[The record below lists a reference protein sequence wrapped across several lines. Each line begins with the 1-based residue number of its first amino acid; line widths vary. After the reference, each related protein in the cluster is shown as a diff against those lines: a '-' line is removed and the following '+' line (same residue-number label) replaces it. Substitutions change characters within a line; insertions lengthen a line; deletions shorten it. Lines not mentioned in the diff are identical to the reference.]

1 MRAFAQ
7 IYLPTLQ
14 SYQEELLSRLQLLVN
29 IDSGTGQSEGV
40 EQIMQYLQAWVNDL
54 GFTVS
59 MHPTEQYGPNLVAS
73 RRGKGHVRL
82 LVVGHVDTVYARG
95 AAVTRPF
102 QIRDG
107 LASGPGIIDMKSGV
121 LMGIYAV
128 KALIDTNFEE
138 YGEITLLFNNDEEVG
153 SPGSMSLFR
162 EIAPGVD
169 IALVLEPS
177 RSAEVITRARK
188 GADKYVMDVTGV
200 PAHSGAEP
208 HRGRSAVIELAHKMI
223 AVHQLNSMFPGV
235 TFNVTRISSSEPLNV
250 VPDAARCHISVRA
263 YDEHGLNLAYETLA
277 HIVSG
282 SIVPGTHTRLART
295 RGRAPYTATPEILR
309 LVEEVQQEGQALGLT
324 IVAESKGGVSDANSL
339 VGAGVPTLDS
349 LGPVGGGMHDLNREY
364 LRIDSLPVRGALLAG
379 LIHRLSLSE
388 STGKDQTLEQG
399 K

>member
-7 IYLPTLQ
+7 LYLPTLQ

-40 EQIMQYLQAWVNDL
+40 EQIMRYLQAWVSDL

-59 MHPTEQYGPNLVAS
+59 LHPTGQYGPNLVAS
-73 RRGKGHVRL
+73 RRGKGTVRL
-82 LVVGHVDTVYARG
+82 LLVGHVDTVYARG
-95 AAVTRPF
+95 AAIERPF
-102 QIRDG
+102 QIGDG

-138 YGEITLLFNNDEEVG
+138 YGEITLVFNNDEEVG
-153 SPGSMSLFR
+153 SPGSASLFR
-162 EIAPGVD
+162 EIASRVD
-169 IALVLEPS
+169 VALVLEPS

-263 YDEHGLNLAYETLA
+263 YDEHGLNLAYETLT

-282 SIVPGTHTRLART
+282 SSVPGTRTRLART
-295 RGRAPYTATPEILR
+295 RGRVPYTATPEIQR
-309 LVEEVQQEGQALGLT
+309 LVDLAQQEGHALGLT

-349 LGPVGGGMHDLNREY
+349 LGPVGGGMHDLKREY

-388 STGKDQTLEQG
+388 STGKDQTLEQ
-399 K
+399 

>member
-7 IYLPTLQ
+7 MYLPTLQ

-29 IDSGTGQSEGV
+29 IDSGSGQSEGV
-40 EQIMQYLQAWVNDL
+40 EQIMQYLQAWLGDL

-59 MHPTEQYGPNLVAS
+59 LHPTGQYGPNLVAS
-73 RRGKGHVRL
+73 RRGKGHMRL

-95 AAVTRPF
+95 AAITRPF

-107 LASGPGIIDMKSGV
+107 LASGPGVIDMKSGV

-128 KALIDTNFEE
+128 QALIDTNFEE
-138 YGEITLLFNNDEEVG
+138 YGEITFLFNNDEEVG
-153 SPGSMSLFR
+153 SPGSASLFR
-162 EIAPGVD
+162 EIGQRVD

-235 TFNVTRISSSEPLNV
+235 TFNVTRISSSEQLNV

-263 YDEHGLNLAYETLA
+263 YDEHGLNLARETLE

-282 SIVPGTHTRLART
+282 SSVPGTQTRLART

-309 LVEEVQQEGQALGLT
+309 LVDLAQQEGQALGLT
-324 IVAESKGGVSDANSL
+324 IAAESKGGVSDANSL

-364 LRIDSLPVRGALLAG
+364 LRVDSLSVRGALLAG

-388 STGKDQTLEQG
+388 STGKDQTLAQ
-399 K
+399 

>member
-14 SYQEELLSRLQLLVN
+14 SYQEELLSRLQVLVN

-40 EQIMQYLQAWVNDL
+40 EQIMQYLQAWVSDV

-59 MHPTEQYGPNLVAS
+59 LHPTEQYGPNLVAS

-95 AAVTRPF
+95 AAITRPF

-138 YGEITLLFNNDEEVG
+138 YGEITFLFNNDEEVG
-153 SPGSMSLFR
+153 SPGSTSLFR
-162 EIAPGVD
+162 EIAPRID

-188 GADKYVMDVTGV
+188 GADKYVMEVTGV

-263 YDEHGLNLAYETLA
+263 YDEHGLNLAYETLE

-282 SIVPGTHTRLART
+282 SVVPGTHTRLART
-295 RGRAPYTATPEILR
+295 RGRAPYIATPEVLR
-309 LVEEVQQEGQALGLT
+309 LVEEAQQEGQALGLT

-339 VGAGVPTLDS
+339 VGVGIPTLDS

-388 STGKDQTLEQG
+388 STGKDQTLEQ
-399 K
+399 